1 MRVLLVGFV
10 LCAAACGPAQSPHQE
25 GDFDRG
31 AAQKAL
37 GTVDISMCRAAA
49 GPSGRGHVK
58 VTFVADGS
66 VSAAVL
72 DKRGPTETPIDFSGT
87 PRGDCILEKFR
98 AVKVPPFIKA
108 PVSVGKAIT
117 LE

>member
-1 MRVLLVGFV
+1 MILVGFL
-10 LCAAACGPAQSPHQE
+10 LCSACEPGAPARSPHHE

-31 AAQKAL
+31 AAAGAL
-37 GTVDISMCRAAA
+37 GAVDISMCRAAA

-58 VTFVADGS
+58 LTFAADGS
-66 VSAAVL
+66 VSAAKL
-72 DKRGPTETPIDFSGT
+72 DTAGLSDAPVDFSGT
-87 PRGDCILEKFR
+87 PRGDCILERFR

-108 PVSVGKAIT
+108 PVSVGKSIT